1 MSELPPDPPLPSDP
15 PRLRE
20 ILAYLDE
27 QLAKTETI
35 AIYLRLQR
43 DKVKMALARAEGSA
57 QQERPRQPERPMRKV
72 KGGGPLPGFAQS
84 PMKTGYVVQQKRT
97 PHGPEPAF
105 IHLADCT
112 MIEGTPHR
120 IRPDEARAALT
131 DPKIEPCRFCRP
143 DTELGTD
150 LA

>member
-1 MSELPPDPPLPSDP
+1 MSELPRGPPLPSDP

-27 QLAKTETI
+27 QLAKTEAI

-43 DKVKMALARAEGSA
+43 DKVKAALARAEGPA
-57 QQERPRQPERPMRKV
+57 HQERP
-72 KGGGPLPGFAQS
+72 
-84 PMKTGYVVQQKRT
+84 RT

-105 IHLADCT
+105 IHLAYCT